1 MRKEKLNLSKAER
14 QGLEEIIRKG
24 KNKARVITR
33 ARILLLSNEG
43 RTDQQ
48 VADALQ
54 IGRATV
60 ERIRRRAV
68 REGVQ
73 IALVDRPRPGT
84 KPKLNAKQEAQLIAI
99 ACSEPPPGQK
109 RWTIRL
115 LMEEVMQQRIVDS
128 ISFETVRRIV
138 KKRCQALA
146 YKTLVH
152 SKDHT

>member
-14 QGLEEIIRKG
+14 QELQEIVRKG

-48 VADALQ
+48 IAEALQ

-68 REGVQ
+68 RESVQ
-73 IALVDRPRPGT
+73 VALVDRPRPGT
-84 KPKLNAKQEAQLIAI
+84 EPKLNAKQEAQLIAI

-115 LMEEVMQQRIVDS
+115 LMEEVMQQKIVDS
-128 ISFETVRRIV
+128 ISFETVRRVV
-138 KKRCQALA
+138 KKTMSSLGA
-146 YKTLVH
+146 
-152 SKDHT
+152 

>member
-1 MRKEKLNLSKAER
+1 MHKEKLKLSQAER
-14 QGLEEIIRKG
+14 QKLQEIVRKG
-24 KNKARVITR
+24 ENKARVMTR
-33 ARILLLSNEG
+33 SRILLLSDEG

-68 REGVQ
+68 REGVEV
-73 IALVDRPRPGT
+73 ALVDRPRPGSE
-84 KPKLNAKQEAQLIAI
+84 PKLDVKQEAQLIAI

-115 LMEEVMQQRIVDS
+115 LMAEVMQQKIVDS

-138 KKRCQALA
+138 KK
-146 YKTLVH
+146 TMSSPGV
-152 SKDHT
+152 

>member
-14 QGLEEIIRKG
+14 QELQEIVRKG

-43 RTDQQ
+43 RTDEQI
-48 VADALQ
+48 AEALQ

-68 REGVQ
+68 RESVQ

-84 KPKLNAKQEAQLIAI
+84 EPKLNAKQEAQLIAL

-115 LMEEVMQQRIVDS
+115 LMEEVMQQKIVDS
-128 ISFETVRRIV
+128 ISFETVRRVV
-138 KKRCQALA
+138 KKTMSSLGA
-146 YKTLVH
+146 
-152 SKDHT
+152 

>member
-1 MRKEKLNLSKAER
+1 MRKEKLELSKDEHYK
-14 QGLEEIIRKG
+14 LHETVRKG
-24 KNKARVITR
+24 ENKARVITR
-33 ARILLLSNEG
+33 ARILLLSDEG

-68 REGVQ
+68 REGVDT
-73 IALVDRPRPGT
+73 ALVDRPRPGSE
-84 KPKLNAKQEAQLIAI
+84 PKLNAKQEAQLVAI
-99 ACSEPPPGQK
+99 ACSDPPPGQK

-115 LMEEVMQQRIVDS
+115 VMEEVMKQKIVDS

-138 KKRCQALA
+138 KKTMSSLG
-146 YKTLVH
+146 V
-152 SKDHT
+152 

>member
-14 QGLEEIIRKG
+14 QELQEIVRKG

-43 RTDQQ
+43 RTDEQI
-48 VADALQ
+48 AEALQ

-68 REGVQ
+68 RESVQ

-84 KPKLNAKQEAQLIAI
+84 EPKLNAKQEAQLIAI

-115 LMEEVMQQRIVDS
+115 LMEEVMQQKIVDS
-128 ISFETVRRIV
+128 ISFETVRRVV
-138 KKRCQALA
+138 KKTMSSLGA
-146 YKTLVH
+146 
-152 SKDHT
+152 

>member
-1 MRKEKLNLSKAER
+1 MRKEQLELSEAER
-14 QGLEEIIRKG
+14 QKLRELVRTG

-33 ARILLLSNEG
+33 ARILLLSDEG

-48 VADALQ
+48 IADALQ

-68 REGVQ
+68 REGTET
-73 IALVDRPRPGT
+73 ALVDRPRPGSE
-84 KPKLNAKQEAQLIAI
+84 PKLNVKQEAQLVAI

-115 LMEEVMQQRIVDS
+115 LMEEVMQQKIVDS

-138 KKRCQALA
+138 KKTMSNPGA
-146 YKTLVH
+146 
-152 SKDHT
+152 

>member
-1 MRKEKLNLSKAER
+1 MQKEKLNLSKVER
-14 QGLEEIIRKG
+14 QKLQEIVRKG
-24 KNKARVITR
+24 ENKARMITR

-43 RTDQQ
+43 CTDQQ

-68 REGVQ
+68 REGVET
-73 IALVDRPRPGT
+73 ALIDRPRPGSE
-84 KPKLNAKQEAQLIAI
+84 PKLNAKQEAQLVAI

-115 LMEEVMQQRIVDS
+115 LMEEVMQQKIVDR

-138 KKRCQALA
+138 KKTISSPGA
-146 YKTLVH
+146 
-152 SKDHT
+152 

>member
-1 MRKEKLNLSKAER
+1 MRKEELKLSKAER
-14 QGLEEIIRKG
+14 QKLQELVRKG
-24 KNKARVITR
+24 ENKARVITR
-33 ARILLLSNEG
+33 SRILLLSDEG

-68 REGVQ
+68 REGMEV
-73 IALVDRPRPGT
+73 ALVDRSRPGAE
-84 KPKLNAKQEAQLIAI
+84 PKLDVKQEAQLIAI

-115 LMEEVMQQRIVDS
+115 LMEEVMQQKIVDS

-138 KKRCQALA
+138 KK
-146 YKTLVH
+146 TMSSPGV
-152 SKDHT
+152 

>member
-1 MRKEKLNLSKAER
+1 MRKEILELSEAER
-14 QGLEEIIRKG
+14 QKLQEIVRKG
-24 KNKARVITR
+24 KNKVRVITR
-33 ARILLLSNEG
+33 ARILLLSDDG

-68 REGVQ
+68 REGVET
-73 IALVDRPRPGT
+73 ALVDRPRPGSE
-84 KPKLNAKQEAQLIAI
+84 PKLNAKQEAQLVAI

-115 LMEEVMQQRIVDS
+115 LMEEVMQQKIIDS

-138 KKRCQALA
+138 KKTMSSLGA
-146 YKTLVH
+146 
-152 SKDHT
+152 

>member
-1 MRKEKLNLSKAER
+1 MRKEKLKLSKAER
-14 QGLEEIIRKG
+14 QKLQEIVRKG
-24 KNKARVITR
+24 ENKARVITR
-33 ARILLLSNEG
+33 SRILLLSDEG

-54 IGRATV
+54 VGRATV

-68 REGVQ
+68 REGVED
-73 IALVDRPRPGT
+73 ALVDRPRPGS
-84 KPKLNAKQEAQLIAI
+84 KPKLDVKQEAQLIAI

-115 LMEEVMQQRIVDS
+115 LMEEVMQQKIVDS

-138 KKRCQALA
+138 KK
-146 YKTLVH
+146 TMSSPGV
-152 SKDHT
+152 

>member
-1 MRKEKLNLSKAER
+1 MQKEKLNLSKAEC
-14 QGLEEIIRKG
+14 QKLQEIVRKG
-24 KNKARVITR
+24 ENKARVITR

-43 RTDQQ
+43 FTDQQ

-68 REGVQ
+68 REGVAT
-73 IALVDRPRPGT
+73 ALVDRPRPGSE
-84 KPKLNAKQEAQLIAI
+84 PKLNAKQEAQLVAI

-115 LMEEVMQQRIVDS
+115 LMEEVMQQKIVDR
-128 ISFETVRRIV
+128 ISFETVRRVV
-138 KKRCQALA
+138 KKTISNPGA
-146 YKTLVH
+146 
-152 SKDHT
+152 

>member
-14 QGLEEIIRKG
+14 QKLQEIVRKG

-48 VADALQ
+48 IAEALQ

-68 REGVQ
+68 RESVQ

-84 KPKLNAKQEAQLIAI
+84 EPKLNAKQEAQLIAL

-115 LMEEVMQQRIVDS
+115 LMEEVMQQKIVDS
-128 ISFETVRRIV
+128 ISFETVRRVV
-138 KKRCQALA
+138 KKTMSSLGA
-146 YKTLVH
+146 
-152 SKDHT
+152 

>member
-1 MRKEKLNLSKAER
+1 MRKEQLELSEAER
-14 QGLEEIIRKG
+14 QKLRELVRTG

-33 ARILLLSNEG
+33 ARILLLSDEG

-68 REGVQ
+68 RESVET
-73 IALVDRPRPGT
+73 ALVDRPRPGSER
-84 KPKLNAKQEAQLIAI
+84 KLNAKQEAQLVAI

-115 LMEEVMQQRIVDS
+115 LMEEVMQQKIVDS

-138 KKRCQALA
+138 KKTMSSLGA
-146 YKTLVH
+146 
-152 SKDHT
+152 

>member
-1 MRKEKLNLSKAER
+1 MRKEKLNLNEAEC
-14 QGLEEIIRKG
+14 QKLEKIVRKG
-24 KNKARVITR
+24 ENKARVITR
-33 ARILLLSNEG
+33 ARILLLSNEDY
-43 RTDQQ
+43 TDQQ

-68 REGVQ
+68 REGVET
-73 IALVDRPRPGT
+73 ALVDRPRPGS

-115 LMEEVMQQRIVDS
+115 LMEEVMQQKIVDR

-138 KKRCQALA
+138 KKTMSNPGA
-146 YKTLVH
+146 
-152 SKDHT
+152 

>member
-1 MRKEKLNLSKAER
+1 MQKEKLNLSKAER
-14 QGLEEIIRKG
+14 QKLQEIARKG
-24 KNKARVITR
+24 ENKARVITR

-43 RTDQQ
+43 CTDQQ

-68 REGVQ
+68 REGVET
-73 IALVDRPRPGT
+73 ALVDRPRPGSE
-84 KPKLNAKQEAQLIAI
+84 PKLNAKQEAQLVAI

-115 LMEEVMQQRIVDS
+115 LMEEVMQQKIVDR
-128 ISFETVRRIV
+128 ISFETVRRVV
-138 KKRCQALA
+138 KKTISNPGA
-146 YKTLVH
+146 
-152 SKDHT
+152 

>member
-14 QGLEEIIRKG
+14 QELQEIVRKG

-43 RTDQQ
+43 RTDEQI
-48 VADALQ
+48 AEALQ

-68 REGVQ
+68 RESVQ
-73 IALVDRPRPGT
+73 VALVDRPRPGT
-84 KPKLNAKQEAQLIAI
+84 EPKLNAKQEAQLIAL

-115 LMEEVMQQRIVDS
+115 LMEEVMQQKIVDS
-128 ISFETVRRIV
+128 ISFETVRRVV
-138 KKRCQALA
+138 KKTMSSLGA
-146 YKTLVH
+146 
-152 SKDHT
+152 